1 MPTCTAESPKKF
13 SKRFQFESRRQCLGP
28 LGEWR
33 HDALPVGKGEVVL
46 HDKAVVEAGV
56 GVGPLLRGEPA
67 RTLNLA
73 YIFPE
78 LGTRQFFSSVT

>member
-1 MPTCTAESPKKF
+1 MKVDDRAMP
-13 SKRFQFESRRQCLGP
+13 
-28 LGEWR
+28 
-33 HDALPVGKGEVVL
+33 LPVGKGEIVL